1 MENHAKHQYEQISP
15 ICEES
20 EMLGIIK
27 FPHDDELERCVLG
40 SLMTDAQAL
49 CLTMDTLH
57 KALFYNLAH
66 QVIFEAIKNLFS
78 ESKAV
83 DLLTVVDELRREG
96 TLQQAGDA
104 EYVSQLIAGVAST
117 AHIQTHIALLVNK
130 YVQREIVRAA
140 SSLIKDASDDTC
152 DPFFLL
158 DKGRWYLER
167 VGDSIIPYENP
178 VPVGCFLGD
187 IAGDIEYGFGY
198 EYPSGFS
205 SFDALIHGFKRGT
218 LTVLA
223 SKPAMGKTSFAL
235 SMARN
240 MAFDFGYHVAFFSY
254 QLNGKGLAFRLL
266 SQEMGMPQSHLK
278 NASMITPEKKRLI
291 YDKIK
296 ELRETSLYI
305 LDEEMISFT
314 QLWCTCLRLVRKSLG
329 IIMIII
335 DGLPQVF
342 VSDENNPNPNRTRE
356 MGFIAR
362 KLKSLACELNV
373 PILVTTSF
381 DHKTGDIPTLSDL
394 KESGCIDEVADIV
407 IGLHRTEQDESSKDT
422 EGKALLQILKN
433 KEGELGVVDLRY
445 DKNSMK
451 FYDPSTP
458 PSKSNFKKHK
468 KVSDTSVK
476 IKHEEPIDT
485 FDLPF

>member
-167 VGDSIIPYENP
+167 VSDSIVPYENP

-187 IAGDIEYGFGY
+187 IADDIEYASGY
-198 EYPSGFS
+198 EYLSIPSGFS
-205 SFDALIHGFKRGT
+205 SFDTMTHGFQRGT

-223 SKPAMGKTSFAL
+223 SKQAMGKTSFAL

-240 MAFDFGYHVAFFSY
+240 LAFEFGYHVAFFSY
-254 QLNGKGLAFRLL
+254 QLKGKGLASRLL

-278 NASMITPEKKRLI
+278 NARIITPEKKRLI

-296 ELRETSLYI
+296 ELREMPLYF
-305 LDEEMISFT
+305 LDEEMINYT
-314 QLWCTCLRLVRKSLG
+314 HLRCTCERLMRKSLG
-329 IIMIII
+329 VMMIII

-342 VSDENNPNPNRTRE
+342 ALDENNPNSNRARE

-362 KLKSLACELNV
+362 KLKTLACELNI

-381 DHKTGDIPTLSDL
+381 DHTTGDIPTLSDL

-407 IGLHRTEQDESSKDT
+407 IGLHRTEQEECSKDT
-422 EGKALLQILKN
+422 EGKASLQIMKN
-433 KEGELGVVDLRY
+433 KDGVLGAVDIRY
-445 DKNSMK
+445 NRNSMK
-451 FYDPSTP
+451 FYDPSNP
-458 PSKSNFKKHK
+458 PAKNR
-468 KVSDTSVK
+468 KVGDTSVK
-476 IKHEEPIDT
+476 KKHENPINT
-485 FDLPF
+485 SDLPF